1 MRDKKI
7 TVKWKHHRSLFNL
20 KGNAM
25 PSFEDSN
32 NPGYDDLM
40 GKPEA
45 PAPNQPVKSAK
56 TPVKAND
63 RTGIYSPSSSSSSSA
78 ASTPSFE
85 ETNHPGFDP
94 LIMSGGKKAKT
105 MKR

>member
-1 MRDKKI
+1 
-7 TVKWKHHRSLFNL
+7 
-20 KGNAM
+20 M

-45 PAPNQPVKSAK
+45 PAQNQPVKSAK

-63 RTGIYSPSSSSSSSA
+63 RTGISSASSSSSA

-85 ETNHPGFDP
+85 ETNHPGFDH
-94 LIMSGGKKAKT
+94 LIMSGGKKTKT